1 MLWSARL
8 CCDGDVESTR
18 HFGVYG
24 LWTHAGKL
32 VLVRKTRGPYTG
44 LLDLPGGTPERGES
58 RHETLRRELREET
71 GVELA
76 HIVNTQPF
84 SIHVTADASGTSID
98 FHHEGWI
105 SEVRVDGPLSYTI
118 EDQDVSGVVLV
129 ERFPNEQISALAIEA
144 LRLFPTLAVS

>member
-1 MLWSARL
+1 
-8 CCDGDVESTR
+8 VESTH

-44 LLDLPGGTPERGES
+44 FLDLPGGTPERGES
-58 RHETLRRELREET
+58 RHETLRR
-71 GVELA
+71 GA
-76 HIVNTQPF
+76 
-84 SIHVTADASGTSID
+84 SID

-105 SEVRVDGPLSYTI
+105 AEVRVDGSLSYTI

-129 ERFPNEQISALAIEA
+129 ESLPNEQLSPLVIEA
-144 LRLFPTLAVS
+144 LRLFPALRIGRRCSR

>member
-1 MLWSARL
+1 MLLGARL
-8 CCDGDVESTR
+8 CCDGDVESTH

-32 VLVRKTRGPYTG
+32 VLVRKARGPYTG
-44 LLDLPGGTPERGES
+44 LLDLPGGSPERGES
-58 RHETLRRELREET
+58 AHETLRRELREET

-76 HIVNTQPF
+76 HVVSAQPF
-84 SIHVTADASGTSID
+84 SIHVKADASGNSID

-105 SEVRVDGPLSYTI
+105 AEVRVDGSLSYTI

-129 ERFPNEQISALAIEA
+129 ASFPNEQLSPLAIEA
-144 LRLFPTLAVS
+144 LRIFPALAVS